1 MTTNPTRSSHLRHVS
16 VLASQIGRER
26 ALKIARESIGRFF
39 VNFSELDGDAL
50 VVVDKDLT
58 AFVHQFCEQLEVR
71 S

>member
-1 MTTNPTRSSHLRHVS
+1 MTTNPTRSTHLAHV
-16 VLASQIGRER
+16 VLLARQIGRER

-58 AFVHQFCEQLEVR
+58 TFVHQFRENLAVR
-71 S
+71 P